1 MDEERKIVTIE
12 DDNGEKHDMESLDF
26 VDYQENTYAIFTPYV
41 EDEDLS
47 EENDDEDVDV
57 VVMSVIEEGENVA
70 LQAVTDQAL
79 AMQILEAFTEQ
90 VAMYEL
96 EEFEG
101 DEDEE

>member
-12 DDNGEKHDMESLDF
+12 DDNGEKHDMELLDF
-26 VDYQENTYAIFTPYV
+26 VDYQEKTYAIFTPFV

-70 LQAVTDQAL
+70 LQAVTDADL
-79 AMQILEAFTEQ
+79 AMEILEAFTEQ

-96 EEFEG
+96 EAS
-101 DEDEE
+101 EDTGEE

>member
-12 DDNGEKHDMESLDF
+12 DDNGEKHDMELLDF
-26 VDYQENTYAIFTPYV
+26 VDYQENTYAIFTPFV

-70 LQAVTDQAL
+70 LQAVTDSEL
-79 AMQILEAFTEQ
+79 AMEILEVFTEQ

-96 EEFEG
+96 E
-101 DEDEE
+101 DSEEEEEE

>member
-12 DDNGEKHDMESLDF
+12 DDNGEKHDMELLDF

-96 EEFEG
+96 EDAE